1 MAAETKEK
9 AETETT
15 KQIGKDKAVPELD
28 LAFGYYWE
36 EKAGEDPKFHVFHG
50 QPAIFRRALADALLN
65 PRLKRLYFAVNG
77 VWVEMPLGSDPSL
90 R

>member
-1 MAAETKEK
+1 MAAETTEK
-9 AETETT
+9 AEKEIP
-15 KQIGKDKAVPELD
+15 KQIGKDNAVPALD
-28 LAFGYYWE
+28 LSFGYYWE

-50 QPAIFRRALADALLN
+50 QPAVFRRALADALLN